1 MNLLPP
7 NEALYVL
14 NGDRCARDDFI
25 HKLAE
30 LVRGPNL
37 RQVDGR
43 LLTTVVFDK
52 EVEEQKVA
60 ELQVDV
66 AVKLFAADAVVR
78 LQRALDS
85 GSLNFRADFEKVETT
100 ADDWSDFGAEARL
113 IGLSGWDGRAV
124 LLYIRP
130 DDELDRLRVEIH

>member
-14 NGDRCARDDFI
+14 NGDRRARDDFV

-30 LVRGPNL
+30 LARGPNL

-66 AVKLFAADAVVR
+66 AVKLFAVDAVVR

-85 GSLNFRADFEKVETT
+85 GSLDFRADFEKVETT
-100 ADDWSDFGAEARL
+100 PDDWNDFGAEPRL

-124 LLYIRP
+124 LVYIRP
-130 DDELDRLRVEIH
+130 DDELDRLRVELH